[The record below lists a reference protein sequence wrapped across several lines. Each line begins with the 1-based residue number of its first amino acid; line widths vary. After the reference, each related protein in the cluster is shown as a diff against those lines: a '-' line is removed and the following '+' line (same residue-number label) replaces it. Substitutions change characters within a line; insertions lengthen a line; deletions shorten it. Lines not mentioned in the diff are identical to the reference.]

1 MILDPP
7 SLPTKILNINEILFR
22 SAAIIPSMKAEFKV
36 PRPPCPYVMI
46 AVPKEDF
53 KRVNDLAEAYWIA
66 SDPDNKESIKQLRR
80 NLVKKVHKTWPSTL
94 Q

>member
-1 MILDPP
+1 
-7 SLPTKILNINEILFR
+7 
-22 SAAIIPSMKAEFKV
+22 MKAEFKV

-66 SDPDNKESIKQLRR
+66 SDPGNKESIKQLRR
-80 NLVKKVHKTWPSTL
+80 NLVKKVHKPAPPPVHSGRNSDPSNSNVFR

>member
-1 MILDPP
+1 
-7 SLPTKILNINEILFR
+7 
-22 SAAIIPSMKAEFKV
+22 MKPEFKV

-66 SDPDNKESIKQLRR
+66 SDPGNKESIKQLRR
-80 NLVKKVHKTWPSTL
+80 HLVKKVTISPPSHISHSLCHIFSTTRKSSRR
-94 Q
+94 